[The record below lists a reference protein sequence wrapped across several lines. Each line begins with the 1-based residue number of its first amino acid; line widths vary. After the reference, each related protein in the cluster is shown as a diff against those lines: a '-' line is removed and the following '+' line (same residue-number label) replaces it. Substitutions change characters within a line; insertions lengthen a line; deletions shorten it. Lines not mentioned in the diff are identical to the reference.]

1 MRANPLKSC
10 SGLTFIAALMMVVIM
25 GIMLGSVVQ
34 SWTMIMQRE
43 REEELL
49 FRGRQIRDAIARW
62 YKPRPGLPQRPLMD
76 LKYLLEDPA
85 SAEKVR
91 YLRRLYKDPITNK
104 DFVPIIAGATPG
116 GALADIAQGI
126 IGVKSASEAP
136 PLKIGNFPD
145 DLKDFSDKGRY
156 TDWEFNA
163 RSQAYLASIGATP
176 GRATPGGALPIP
188 PIPP

>member
-1 MRANPLKSC
+1 
-10 SGLTFIAALMMVVIM
+10 MMVVIM
-25 GIMLGSVVQ
+25 GIMLGSAVQ

-62 YKPRPGLPQRPLMD
+62 YKPRPGRQPPSPPPLMD
-76 LKYLLEDPA
+76 LKYLLEDPT
-85 SAEKVR
+85 STEKVR

-116 GALADIAQGI
+116 GAAANIAQGI
-126 IGVKSASEAP
+126 IGVASASEAP
-136 PLKIGNFPD
+136 PLKKGNFPD
-145 DLKDFSDKGRY
+145 DVKDFADKAKYSD
-156 TDWEFNA
+156 WQFNS

-176 GRATPGGALPIP
+176 GRVTPGGLTPGGALPIP